1 MALLCC
7 PYEPMVSSSPIAIG
21 KNLHFFRFFRDI
33 TEGSEYTGQ
42 TARFASHPASRQL
55 RQKWYYGRYSY
66 YDLVVLD
73 IFMDELNGVQV
84 AEQLVAKN
92 AGVQI
97 IFCSTSNAYAA
108 ESYDVS
114 ALRYLIKP
122 VPEEK
127 MFRTLDRLFYAYTAL
142 RSLSFKLN
150 RMDEHMYLSEV
161 L

>member
-1 MALLCC
+1 MADTLKRLKIALCDDSPADRDYLLGLLTK
-7 PYEPMVSSSPIAIG
+7 YMDRHHHVAKIDLFTSGEELLATDISS
-21 KNLHFFRFFRDI
+21 
-33 TEGSEYTGQ
+33 
-42 TARFASHPASRQL
+42 
-55 RQKWYYGRYSY
+55 

>member
-1 MALLCC
+1 
-7 PYEPMVSSSPIAIG
+7 
-21 KNLHFFRFFRDI
+21 
-33 TEGSEYTGQ
+33 
-42 TARFASHPASRQL
+42 
-55 RQKWYYGRYSY
+55 
-66 YDLVVLD
+66 
-73 IFMDELNGVQV
+73 MDELNGVQV

>member
-1 MALLCC
+1 MADTLKRLKIALCDDSPADRDYLLGLLTK
-7 PYEPMVSSSPIAIG
+7 YMDQHHYVAKIDLFTSGEELLATDISS
-21 KNLHFFRFFRDI
+21 
-33 TEGSEYTGQ
+33 
-42 TARFASHPASRQL
+42 
-55 RQKWYYGRYSY
+55 

-142 RSLSFKLN
+142 RSLNFKLN
-150 RMDEHMYLSEV
+150 RMDEHVYLSEV